1 MFFSKTAQT
10 IFLDFGLKLILNMTF
25 NLNETYFSDI
35 FAISRWPRFVKKLPK
50 LRFLAIVLTLHHW
63 FSLIL
68 HIMIGGHDF
77 QLFSYNLPVQL
88 MYSCFL
94 YYRSRFNSNIIFNKQ
109 VQGVEQRF
117 QSMREG
123 MAGIITFW
131 RAITKVRCSDFKLSH
146 RLVKLNR

>member
-35 FAISRWPRFVKKLPK
+35 FAISRYLAS
-50 LRFLAIVLTLHHW
+50 RFLAIVLTLHHW

-123 MAGIITFW
+123 MAGTITFW